1 MEGDLPIQGKD
12 VIIADDI
19 IASGGT
25 MAKAISIVKKAGA
38 KSIYS
43 VGTHPLMLKNAV
55 FNLMKAGA
63 TDIIGTDTIDSAF
76 MQVSIAEVISKAI
89 HSNSP

>member
-1 MEGDLPIQGKD
+1 
-12 VIIADDI
+12 
-19 IASGGT
+19 
-25 MAKAISIVKKAGA
+25 MAKAIEIVKKAGA
-38 KSIYS
+38 KSIYV

-89 HSNSP
+89 QSNSH